1 MIHLLWYLTIHTPEN
16 LFYGG
21 LLFYYFYN
29 VVTAPREYEKTYMP
43 SYYKKICDVMKVIK
57 LYLYAYEARIN
68 PIATFP
74 GGDFVIF
81 GQKTLQIAKSA
92 LDRVNVRRM
101 MLELKRQVIGIADRL
116 LFEQNNQATRDR
128 FINLVS
134 PRLALIQ
141 AQQGIESF
149 RVVMD
154 DTNNTELD
162 REDNRLNGKIIVV
175 PTRTIEFISIDFIIT
190 NAGVSFE

>member
-1 MIHLLWYLTIHTPEN
+1 MYD
-16 LFYGG
+16 
-21 LLFYYFYN
+21 
-29 VVTAPREYEKTYMP
+29 
-43 SYYKKICDVMKVIK
+43 S
-57 LYLYAYEARIN
+57 RIN

-81 GQKTLQIAKSA
+81 GQKTLQVSASA

-101 MLELKRQVIGIADRL
+101 MLELKRQVIGVADKM
-116 LFEQNNQATRDR
+116 LFEMNNATTRNR

-134 PRLALIQ
+134 PRLSLIQ

-154 DTNNTELD
+154 DTNNTERD
-162 REDNRLNGKIIVV
+162 REANRLNGKIIVV